1 MLQASLSCVACQEET
16 REEEKGSGKGVG
28 FDRGGGV
35 GGGVGGGG
43 GPLGLGRGFRD
54 GKQKTGYVAAG
65 TLGEKSNKD
74 DRTSAGLQD
83 GWIE

>member
-1 MLQASLSCVACQEET
+1 MLQASLSCVARQEET
-16 REEEKGSGKGVG
+16 REEETGSGKGVG
-28 FDRGGGV
+28 FDRGGRGGG
-35 GGGVGGGG
+35 GGGVGGG
-43 GPLGLGRGFRD
+43 PLVMGRGFRG

-65 TLGEKSNKD
+65 TLGVKSNKD